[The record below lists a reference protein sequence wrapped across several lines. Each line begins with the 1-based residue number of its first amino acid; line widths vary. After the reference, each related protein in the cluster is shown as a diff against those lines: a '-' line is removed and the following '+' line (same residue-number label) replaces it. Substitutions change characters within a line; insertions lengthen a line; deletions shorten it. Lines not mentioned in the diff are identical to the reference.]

1 SSCSHK
7 HTTFPRTFPPEE
19 KMLLLEKYDIRFL
32 FLQSFDLRLFDD
44 FIASYPDRTEMIE
57 IGGVVLLKIDE

>member
-1 SSCSHK
+1 
-7 HTTFPRTFPPEE
+7 
-19 KMLLLEKYDIRFL
+19 MLLLEKYDIRFL